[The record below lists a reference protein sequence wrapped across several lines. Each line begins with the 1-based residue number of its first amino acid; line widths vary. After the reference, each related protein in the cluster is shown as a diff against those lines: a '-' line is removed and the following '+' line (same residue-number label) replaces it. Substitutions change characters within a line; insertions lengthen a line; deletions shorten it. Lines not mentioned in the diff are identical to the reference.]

1 MTEFDTIKRNIS
13 RSIKI
18 QQRCIARY
26 LENYSLTNKGEK
38 AKMKI
43 AIGEIKKECP
53 VGMGVMFPYTP
64 EPINVWI
71 DRVNVE
77 RARREMENSEKSLY
91 EHIPEQEM
99 LL

>member
-1 MTEFDTIKRNIS
+1 MTKSDTIKRSIA
-13 RSIKI
+13 RSIKT

-38 AKMKI
+38 TKMKI
-43 AIGEIKKECP
+43 AIEKVKKECP

-64 EPINVWI
+64 EPVNVWI
-71 DRVNVE
+71 DWANVE
-77 RARREMENSEKSLY
+77 RARRGIEDSEKSLY
-91 EHIPEQEM
+91 GNIPEQEM